1 MTPIKISDQVIQKIA
16 SDPGA
21 FQKGYLYFLKNKV
34 SQLQFDPEKR
44 IVKASVMGQ
53 NEYRIIAAF
62 SREGVFAYSHCAC
75 PEFALQRHACKHVV
89 AVLKKLQQE
98 MEELLREPEQKGKKA
113 GQLFTAFENIRQEKY
128 RVAVSLE
135 ILYEYGLENK
145 QPFSAVEFR
154 IGGPQGRNRLYTLK
168 NIKEFLTTFDTGQV
182 TVLGKKFTFDPVH
195 HTFSPIHQ
203 AIIDLMLELL
213 EYEKLLNNLS
223 NPALSAPMF
232 ASSTFNKIVSGS
244 SNLSRSLLRGK
255 KAYLTDSYVKRLFS
269 ILGKQ
274 SFPVVILGREYP
286 SITIEESDLP
296 LDFTLSLEQEDLLF
310 ACNASMGAEPFVPLT
325 CDYAYFFYKDRI
337 YHPSLK
343 QRQSLG
349 PLYEHLLKA
358 EGQKATFT
366 NRDKERFVSEALP
379 LIQQIGTVRVDP
391 LLQESIYQAELTAKI
406 FFDLYQDQDG
416 ISARMEFHYGDFR
429 LIPFTANES
438 VTDTS
443 AKILIRDVE
452 KERRILSFFEQAEFI
467 VTKDLIY
474 LVDETKIFE
483 FIYDILPKLAPLAE
497 VYYSEGFLG
506 YRIKKPRSIGGSVRL
521 NQQSRML
528 EFSFEVD
535 GIDPQELG
543 EIFASFREKKRYHRL
558 RDGMFLPLE
567 ELPRLGIMAKLAE
580 QLELGAH
587 DFEARLIEIPQY
599 RAMYIDQLLQESDWR
614 GFERNQAYQQLIR
627 NILEPEEMEF
637 EVPKPLQPVL
647 RDYQKAGFK
656 WLKNLS
662 WYGLGGILADDMGLG
677 KTLQVLT
684 LILEEKK
691 EQKLPSLVIAPTS
704 LLYNWRDEVKKF
716 TPELKV
722 VIVSGILKTRQEQL
736 QEIRDADLVVTSYPL
751 IRRDLELYRE
761 FEFAY
766 CILDEAQHIKNP
778 QTLNAQTVKQIN
790 AKCRFALTGTP
801 IENSLTELWSIFD
814 FLMPGYLWSH
824 AKFVNKFEAPIV
836 KARDQEATQTL
847 GRHIRPFILRRMK
860 RDVLQELPEK
870 IESKMMVEMTEAQ
883 KKVYLAYLGQAR
895 QEIAQELRNN
905 GFSKSQIKILAALT
919 RLRQI
924 CCHPSLFLENFEG
937 DSGKMLLLQE
947 IIGDALESGHRL
959 LIFSQFTTML
969 SLIKSYLNSQQ
980 IPYFYL
986 DGSIKTETR
995 LELVHAFNQGA
1006 GQIFLISLKAGGTG
1020 LNLTGAD
1027 MVIHF
1032 DPWWNPAV
1040 EDQAT
1045 DRAYRIGQQ
1054 NVVQVFK
1061 LITEG
1066 TIEEKIFELQ
1076 QKKKEMIQTLIQPGE
1091 TFVNKLS
1098 EREIR
1103 ELFELE
1109 SM

>member
-1 MTPIKISDQVIQKIA
+1 MTQIKISDQVIQKIA

-21 FQKGYLYFLKNKV
+21 FQRGFLYFLKDKV

-53 NEYRIIAAF
+53 NEYRVIAAF
-62 SREGVFAYSHCAC
+62 SREGVFAYSHCTC

-98 MEELLREPEQKGKKA
+98 VEELLRTPGQQGKKA
-113 GQLFTAFENIRQEKY
+113 GQLLTAFENIGQEKD
-128 RVAVSLE
+128 RVKIRLE
-135 ILYEYGLENK
+135 ILFEYGLENQ

-154 IGGPQGRNRLYTLK
+154 IGGAQERDRLYTLK
-168 NIKEFLTTFDTGQV
+168 NLKDFLTSFSTGQV
-182 TVLGKKFTFDPVH
+182 TVLGKKFTFDPAR
-195 HTFSPIHQ
+195 HTFSDANQ
-203 AIIDLMLELL
+203 AIVDLMLELL
-213 EYEKLLNNLS
+213 EFEKLLNNLS
-223 NPALSAPMF
+223 NPTLSAPIF

-255 KAYLTDSYVKRLFS
+255 KAYLTDSFVKRLFA
-269 ILGKQ
+269 ILEKQ
-274 SFPVVILGREYP
+274 AFPVVILGREYP
-286 SITIEESDLP
+286 SIMIEEADVP
-296 LDFTLSLEQEDLLF
+296 LDFTLSLAQEELLF
-310 ACNASMGAEPFVPLT
+310 ECNTALGAQSFVPLT

-349 PLYEHLLKA
+349 PLYDHMLK
-358 EGQKATFT
+358 EGGQKTTFT

-379 LIQQIGTVRVDP
+379 LIQQMGLVRIDP

-406 FFDLYQDQDG
+406 FFDQYQDG
-416 ISARMEFHYGDFR
+416 ISARLEFHYGDFR

-438 VTDTS
+438 VTAAS
-443 AKILIRDVE
+443 EKILIRDVE
-452 KERRILSFFEQAEFI
+452 KERSILNFFEQAEFI

-474 LVDETKIFE
+474 LTDEAKIFE

-497 VYYSEGFLG
+497 VFYSEGFLG
-506 YRIKKPRSIGGSVRL
+506 FRIKKPHSIGGSVRL
-521 NQQSRML
+521 NQHSRML
-528 EFSFEVD
+528 EFSFSLD
-535 GIDPQELG
+535 GIDSQELG
-543 EIFASFREKKRYHRL
+543 EVFTSFREKKRYHRL

-567 ELPRLGIMAKLAE
+567 DLPRLGVMAKLAE

-587 DFEARLIEIPQY
+587 DFETRLIEIPQY
-599 RAMYIDQLLQESDWR
+599 RAMFVNQLLEDSEWQ
-614 GFERNQAYQQLIR
+614 GFERNRAYQQLVR

-637 EVPKPLQPVL
+637 EVPTPLHPVL

-656 WLKNLS
+656 WLKTLS

-684 LILEEKK
+684 LLLDEKK
-691 EQKLPSLVIAPTS
+691 ERKLPSLVIAPTS

-722 VIVSGILKTRQEQL
+722 VIITGVPKTRQEQI
-736 QEIRDADLVVTSYPL
+736 QEIVDADLVVTSYPL

-778 QTLNAQTVKQIN
+778 HTLNAQTVKQIN

-824 AKFVNKFEAPIV
+824 GKFVNKFEAPII

-870 IESKMMVEMTEAQ
+870 IESKMTVEMTEAQ

-895 QEIAQELRNN
+895 QEIAQELRIN
-905 GFSKSQIKILAALT
+905 GFSRSQIKILSALT

-937 DSGKMLLLQE
+937 ESGKMLLLQE
-947 IIGDALESGHRL
+947 IIADALESGHRL

-969 SLIKSYLNSQQ
+969 SLIKSYLDLQQ
-980 IPYFYL
+980 ISYFYL

-995 LELVHAFNQGA
+995 LELVHAFNQGE

-1027 MVIHF
+1027 MVIHV

-1045 DRAYRIGQQ
+1045 DRAYRIGQK

-1076 QKKKEMIQTLIQPGE
+1076 QKKKEIIQTLIQPGE

-1098 EREIR
+1098 EVEIR

-1109 SM
+1109 SE